1 VHVPA
6 DTLLAAREAD
16 DGGSSHILILH
27 NNQVM
32 DAIRRAYCMLPM
44 LHDCCLRTMMRPST
58 AELAL
63 QEVFGFAENMV

>member
-6 DTLLAAREAD
+6 DKLLAARDAD
-16 DGGSSHILILH
+16 DGGSSNILMPH
-27 NNQVM
+27 DNQMM
-32 DAIRRAYCMLPM
+32 DAICRAYCMLPM

-63 QEVFGFAENMV
+63 QKVFGFAENMV